1 MTPQAKGVQIGGAIA
16 VALCAGFLVRWWMAP
31 AAPSWCLAADGS
43 AWEAARD
50 INGAALLPE
59 RKYRVSGTGAAPA
72 EIGWTMQATDSDAPP
87 RSGTSGKV
95 DAGAWELTLRAGV
108 DAPRRATVAVRVM
121 PAGAVDAQ
129 TLRIEL
135 AR

>member
-1 MTPQAKGVQIGGAIA
+1 MTPQAKGKPIGGAVA
-16 VALCAGFLVRWWMAP
+16 VALCAGFLVRWWMVPSVP
-31 AAPSWCLAADGS
+31 AWALSADS
-43 AWEAARD
+43 VAWEASRD

-59 RKYRVSGTGAAPA
+59 RNYRVSGTGTAPA
-72 EIGWTMQATDSDAPP
+72 EIGWRMQATDSDAPP
-87 RSGTSGKV
+87 RTGTSGKV

-121 PAGAVDAQ
+121 PAGAVDVH